1 MCTVIRAMVQSLAIA
16 IMVGTVREA
25 NADQLPDAV
34 TARLQTGEVVIARA
48 WHGKTLRA
56 KADEYQ
62 QYLGGRIV
70 NMPKIK
76 GNLGYEFHRLDPPSG
91 DGDYV
96 EFEVVSYWPS
106 LQAVEAFAGAD
117 IQAVHDAPRDNEQ
130 RDKGEE
136 LPSSRAYHRPPTTD
150 RELTDVS
157 CQRSDHC
164 DPRRHPT
171 HRGSSDRDP
180 P

>member
-1 MCTVIRAMVQSLAIA
+1 MKPPSRMGIRTVGLTTLHTLAIGM
-16 IMVGTVREA
+16 MVGAPHQA

-62 QYLGGRIV
+62 QYLGGRSV

-76 GNLGYEFHRLDPPSG
+76 GNLGYEFHRLDPPSA
-91 DGDYV
+91 DGEYV

-117 IQAVHDAPRDNEQ
+117 IQAVHDAPRDNEFLV
-130 RDKGEE
+130 DKETRVRNYR
-136 LPSSRAYHRPPTTD
+136 LLVRAIVPQQQT
-150 RELTDVS
+150 
-157 CQRSDHC
+157 
-164 DPRRHPT
+164 
-171 HRGSSDRDP
+171 GN
-180 P
+180 

>member
-1 MCTVIRAMVQSLAIA
+1 MKSPNRTGMCTVIRAMVQSLAIA
-16 IMVGTVREA
+16 IMVGTVHEA

-117 IQAVHDAPRDNEQ
+117 IQAVHDAPRDNEFLV
-130 RDKGEE
+130 DKETRVRNYR
-136 LPSSRAYHRPPTTD
+136 LLVRTIVPQQPT
-150 RELTDVS
+150 
-157 CQRSDHC
+157 
-164 DPRRHPT
+164 
-171 HRGSSDRDP
+171 GN
-180 P
+180 